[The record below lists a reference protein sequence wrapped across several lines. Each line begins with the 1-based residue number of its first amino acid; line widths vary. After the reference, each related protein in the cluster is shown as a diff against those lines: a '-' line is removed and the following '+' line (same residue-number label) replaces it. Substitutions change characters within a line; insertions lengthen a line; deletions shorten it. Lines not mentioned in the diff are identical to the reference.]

1 MIALRPVG
9 CDADLET
16 WARITSTVL
25 PNEPVTPRQLVEAE
39 EPGRLLLLA
48 AVDGIDAGC
57 GIGEP
62 SSFGG
67 RAFCAARV
75 LASHRRRG
83 VGTALYQALA
93 RHGRAIGRD
102 GVNAFV
108 DAQDDGAIA
117 FAHLFGLA
125 EADHQLEQLRRVT
138 PREQEPRPLPGIE
151 LVSLA
156 GRREELLRE
165 AWESVAREGYDDLPM
180 PGPVSYRLETWLR
193 EEATRPEG
201 SFVAV
206 EDGAVVGYASL
217 LEHANGPAS
226 AEHGLTAVR
235 RDRRR
240 RGIARALKQAQLH
253 WASRSGVL
261 ELVTWTQRGN
271 EAMQA
276 LNRDLGY
283 RDVSKLLT
291 MQGPLPPA
299 LDGRPEP
306 PLR

>member
-9 CDADLET
+9 CDADLDT
-16 WARITSTVL
+16 WARIKSTVV
-25 PNEPVTPRQLVEAE
+25 PNEPVTSQQLADAD
-39 EPGRLLLLA
+39 EPDRLLLLA
-48 AVDGIDAGC
+48 SVDGIDAGC

-83 VGTALYQALA
+83 VGTALFQALA
-93 RHGRAIGRD
+93 DHGRAIGRD

-108 DAQDDGAIA
+108 DAGDEGSIA
-117 FAHLFGLA
+117 FAQSFGLE
-125 EADHQLEQLRRVT
+125 EADHQLEQLRRVA
-138 PREQEPRPLPGIE
+138 PGESAPAPPPGIE
-151 LVSLA
+151 LVSLE
-156 GRREELLRE
+156 GRREALLRA
-165 AWESVAREGYDDLPM
+165 AWESVAVEAYHDLPL
-180 PGPVSYRLETWLR
+180 PGPVTYRLDTWLR
-193 EEATRPEG
+193 EEASRPGG

-206 EDGAVVGYASL
+206 EDGAVVGYAGL

-240 RGIARALKQAQLH
+240 RGIARALKQMQLH

-261 ELVTWTQRGN
+261 ELVTWTQRSN
-271 EAMQA
+271 EAMQG
-276 LNRDLGY
+276 LNRELGY
-283 RDVSKLLT
+283 QDVSKLLT
-291 MQGPLPPA
+291 MQGPLPAA
-299 LDGRPEP
+299 LDGRPAS